1 MNRPPEA
8 RENRLPRRPA
18 GSRRPRFMASAL
30 AVATLAC
37 IRPPE
42 IVMVDRATALEQ
54 QAAGS
59 FEEAELRLTRTAIV
73 PRPVPLTP
81 EQLEAL
87 GIGPSAL
94 TDSTRSTAADRIDDL
109 LRRHCIGEGH
119 DGLLVDTHRAC
130 RGASDRAEVIALIE
144 RVNRAR
150 VQLWRWMY
158 TERRRGS
165 PAALQ
170 QEWQQ
175 IHARGVVC
183 GAWVQRADGAW
194 EEKKC

>member
-1 MNRPPEA
+1 MK
-8 RENRLPRRPA
+8 RLLCC
-18 GSRRPRFMASAL
+18 SAL
-30 AVATLAC
+30 AALAC
-37 IRPPE
+37 ISAPE

-59 FEEAELRLTRTAIV
+59 FGELEQKLTRTAIV

-87 GIGPSAL
+87 GIHSATL
-94 TDSTRSTAADRIDDL
+94 TDDTDSTEADRVDEL
-109 LRRHCIGEGH
+109 LRRRCVGEGRE
-119 DGLLVDTHRAC
+119 GLLVDTHRDC
-130 RGASDRAEVIALIE
+130 RGGSDRAAAIALIE

-150 VQLWRWMY
+150 VQLWRWMG
-158 TERRRGS
+158 TERKDVS

-170 QEWQQ
+170 HTWRQV
-175 IHARGVVC
+175 HARGVVC
-183 GAWVQRADGAW
+183 GAWVQRDDGAW